1 MAGAQVA
8 ETSTGLQKHDAELLC
23 FLLGPR
29 REAALPRKQ
38 CAVKSPQGRHKET
51 LLVLTRSAGEERAS
65 DETAL
70 EGVLWHQYNVLCS
83 TLEMDLKHLCKSSII
98 NYVNMLHHKPL
109 EKCIKT
115 TGRQRFTP
123 AAGRQSFTPAAG
135 RHRFTPAAGRHRFT
149 PAAGRHR
156 FTPAAGRHRFT
167 PAAGRQRFTPAAGRH
182 RFTPAA
188 GRHRFTPAA
197 GRHRFTP
204 TGCACRRVTPLY
216 ARHRETPL
224 YTHRIRPPQGD
235 SGLHPRDTAAT
246 GRYHFTPSRMEKI
259 STWKHNIKE

>member
-23 FLLGPR
+23 SLLGPR
-29 REAALPRKQ
+29 IRPCRSCSEINE
-38 CAVKSPQGRHKET
+38 VKPPETHTSTGCMWWRTRSCIAKET
-51 LLVLTRSAGEERAS
+51 VCCEE
-65 DETAL
+65 
-70 EGVLWHQYNVLCS
+70 
-83 TLEMDLKHLCKSSII
+83 SSGAAQG
-98 NYVNMLHHKPL
+98 NPSW
-109 EKCIKT
+109 
-115 TGRQRFTP
+115 RQRFTP
-123 AAGRQSFTPAAG
+123 AAGRQ
-135 RHRFTPAAGRHRFT
+135 
-149 PAAGRHR
+149 R

-188 GRHRFTPAA
+188 GRQRFTPAAGRHRFTPAAGRQRFTPAAGRHRFTPAAGRQRFTPAA

-235 SGLHPRDTAAT
+235 SGLHPRDTAAA